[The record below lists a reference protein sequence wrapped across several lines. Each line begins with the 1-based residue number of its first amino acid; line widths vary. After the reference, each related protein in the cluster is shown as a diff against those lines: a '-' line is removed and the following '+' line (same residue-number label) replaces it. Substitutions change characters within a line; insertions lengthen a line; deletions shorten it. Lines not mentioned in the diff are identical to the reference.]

1 MFAYERF
8 WRRGLLWN
16 MVQGGVITGLGVG
29 LLWFA
34 AEGSWD
40 IGASVTGV
48 CLGVFLAFTTWR
60 SWPAAKSWRPAERAA
75 IVRSVHR
82 GEAPKDPRLA
92 PGVLDFAAAIRR
104 NVQRLRDRRGPVL
117 LLASII
123 FVGAAVVTSV
133 AESSREAAVVAA
145 CAALWALDVLVWTP
159 RYSQRALERASLA
172 ETAAQRQLRA
182 QQDEQPLPAG

>member
-1 MFAYERF
+1 MFAHEMF

-16 MVQGGVITGLGVG
+16 MVQGGVITGLGFG

-34 AEGSWD
+34 TEGSWD
-40 IGASVTGV
+40 IGMSVTGV
-48 CLGVFLAFTTWR
+48 CVGVFLAFTRWR
-60 SWPAAKSWRPAERAA
+60 SWPAAKSWRPAQRAA
-75 IVRSVHR
+75 IARSVHR
-82 GEAPKDPRLA
+82 GEAPEDPRLA

-104 NVQRLRDRRGPVL
+104 NVQRLRVRRWRVL

-123 FVGAAVVTSV
+123 FGVAIVTSV
-133 AESSREAAVVAA
+133 AESGREAVVVAA

-159 RYSQRALERASLA
+159 RYFRRALERVSLA

-182 QQDEQPLPAG
+182 QQDEQPLPVG